1 MQIYLTDGKAEIN
14 EPIAPFKYFVVSIE
28 PAIETPITICFGK
41 TSCSFLIKDS
51 VQIDFDLGSQVD
63 SLSVN
68 TDKLIKEVTI
78 DFFNDNKISFQN
90 NQQCKRYLRS

>member
-1 MQIYLTDGKAEIN
+1 MKINLTDGTAEIN

-51 VQIDFDLGSQVD
+51 VQIDLDLGSQVD

-78 DFFNDNKISFQN
+78 DFFNDKEG
-90 NQQCKRYLRS
+90 KAK

>member
-1 MQIYLTDGKAEIN
+1 MKIKLTDGTAEIN
-14 EPIAPFKYFVVSIE
+14 EPIAPFKYFVVTIE

-51 VQIDFDLGSQVD
+51 VQIDLDFDSQVD
-63 SLSVN
+63 FISVK

-78 DFFNDNKISFQN
+78 DFFNDKEGNEFQ
-90 NQQCKRYLRS
+90 